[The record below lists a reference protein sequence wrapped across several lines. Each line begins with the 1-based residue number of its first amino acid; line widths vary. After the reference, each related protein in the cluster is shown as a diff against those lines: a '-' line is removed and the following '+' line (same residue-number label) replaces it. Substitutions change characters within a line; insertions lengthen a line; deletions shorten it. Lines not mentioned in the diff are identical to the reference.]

1 MKKNKVR
8 NLLILFIM
16 VICIG
21 ITNVN
26 AVELAVGQ
34 KYDKSWIPGLTNGQD
49 NWGNNKILAYGVSI
63 DNSVISRLSVIPYEI
78 SGNNNKM
85 LGYCID
91 PHLQSTN
98 PYKVDY
104 ILGASK
110 DKKTNAI
117 GLGVLEIM
125 KHGYSRIQGAPTIS
139 TSLNNSDFYVATS
152 IAVRAFALGVGDQG
166 KGSATNSELKAIASA
181 HVKAGIDWLNETEYK
196 SLFSGSTKYS
206 WYDEKYSFKFKS
218 ENNGKE
224 IERVARDLFN
234 IGLKKAAE
242 ALKGDVTTAT
252 IEKSA
257 ISNKDN
263 VFTATL
269 NYKNFDAS
277 KGEIKNFKL
286 ICTNCAQNGIK
297 LGTLRVNG
305 ENVNPNKNYLSGSNG
320 KIKLSFEAI
329 MDSET
334 CKKAEFKITYEFND
348 PSLEYIGAHLIPGT
362 TNSQNFYVIEKNDSN
377 GGLNDEITG
386 KIDTCK
392 NNTACK
398 TELETPICS
407 EDEDDAIATV
417 KGPDK
422 IKTCVL
428 DNEDDA
434 GNSYQFTTAAGGVSN
449 SYCNVFCKEDYA
461 QIKMNPIIK
470 AVKCGGYFKLTS
482 HVEGTKTCYTGG
494 NTADKSINKAQFIKD
509 IIKAQEDMITNL
521 NTYNNY
527 KAALANVGT
536 TSNNCKSCC
545 GGGTYTNA
553 ITPKD
558 YLTDSE
564 GKTVVDANGNPIKTD
579 KTYTEYYITSKNNN
593 TGEIKI
599 SSRTTNHVTES
610 NNGTSGT
617 CTTCEENDKTCVPTC
632 DTGCSSGSVSDLK
645 KSLSETMK
653 DALEAYNK
661 AYGAFQKA
669 LSDYNACTTGWIN
682 SFLFEQKLRYYYDEN
697 HGKDNEN
704 YTPYYDLISKDE
716 YKDLQYLEKDG
727 NEEVKTTITICTGN
741 TDEQYGCLQK
751 DKYEFS
757 FSSEE
762 SLSVSNDVFKGMN
775 YTICD
780 TVNGCNNVSKLTS
793 QATFVKKEVEKKQD
807 YVTPTAFYQIA
818 ANGKITVNG
827 DYTGNK
833 VQLEALLNGLPVS
846 TSTVGGGVFR
856 LMIEDLGEFY
866 DEKEGTGR
874 LIDFNGDREE
884 NSIAYNNGAN
894 TFDGNYTCRYESPC
908 KPKDCPNCTFECIGD
923 SCEWKQCTGESCEVA
938 CNGCIINL
946 DELNIIHK
954 TISTTNFH
962 AANRTFGY
970 NWITTSNLESLKL
983 LNKKAEKTISEIED
997 VNEMVYDKTGDDS
1010 ELAFSIKMTP
1020 DVINTIKEY
1029 NKKHTKDGGYI
1040 NDSLTCYDATIDGK
1054 TYKNIYCY
1062 SDLIDELVD
1071 KYDDAITANNRLE
1084 NNESKRKSETESSG
1098 YWTLWSGYVYNES
1111 VLGGP
1116 SWK

>member
-1 MKKNKVR
+1 MKMKRLR

-21 ITNVN
+21 ITKVN
-26 AVELAVGQ
+26 AAELAVGQ
-34 KYDKSWIPGLTNGQD
+34 KYDKSWISGLTNGRD
-49 NWGNNKILAYGVSI
+49 NLGNNKILAYGVSI

-125 KHGYSRIQGAPTIS
+125 KYGYSRIEGAPTIS
-139 TSLNNSDFYVATS
+139 TSLNNSEFYVATS

-196 SLFSGSTKYS
+196 SVFSSSTKYS
-206 WYDEKYSFKFKS
+206 WYDEKYSFNFKS

-224 IERVARDLFN
+224 IERVAKELFN
-234 IGLKKAAE
+234 IGLAKAAE
-242 ALKGDVTTAT
+242 SLKGDATTAT

-257 ISNKDN
+257 ISNKNN
-263 VFTATL
+263 VYSVTL

-286 ICTNCAQNGIK
+286 VCANCAQNGISI
-297 LGTLRVNG
+297 GTLKVNE
-305 ENVNPNKNYLSGSNG
+305 ENVNFNKNYLSGSNG
-320 KIKLSFEAI
+320 KIDLSFEAT
-329 MDSET
+329 MNSEI

-348 PSLEYIGAHLIPGT
+348 PSLEFVGAHLIPGT
-362 TNSQNFYVIEKNDSN
+362 TNSQNFYVIEKND
-377 GGLNDEITG
+377 GGLKDEITG

-392 NNTACK
+392 NNACK
-398 TELETPICS
+398 TELQTPICS
-407 EDEDDAIATV
+407 ENEDDAIAV
-417 KGPDK
+417 IKGPDK

-434 GNSYQFTTAAGGVSN
+434 GNTYQFTPAAGGVSN
-449 SYCNVFCKEDYA
+449 DYCNVFCKEDYA

-470 AVKCGGYFKLTS
+470 DVKCGGYFKLTS
-482 HVEGTKTCYTGG
+482 HIEGTKTCYTSG
-494 NTADKSINKAQFIKD
+494 NKTDKSIDKEKFEKD
-509 IIKAQEDMITNL
+509 IKEAVAKM
-521 NTYNNY
+521 
-527 KAALANVGT
+527 
-536 TSNNCKSCC
+536 
-545 GGGTYTNA
+545 
-553 ITPKD
+553 
-558 YLTDSE
+558 
-564 GKTVVDANGNPIKTD
+564 VDAYNIYSFYAAAASTS
-579 KTYTEYYITSKNNN
+579 YTHERSSDSHVACSG
-593 TGEIKI
+593 GE
-599 SSRTTNHVTES
+599 E
-610 NNGTSGT
+610 G
-617 CTTCEENDKTCVPTC
+617 CPTC
-632 DTGCSSGSVSDLK
+632 KPPKEDTRWSCGSVSKSVDLVSK
-645 KSLSETMK
+645 TWTFGYYDTNGKYYANQTKYTTRSGETLVADYSSGTAADCKCCSCSGSDGKEVDHKSLRDS
-653 DALEAYNK
+653 ALKTLNSAIKEY
-661 AYGAFQKA
+661 QRI
-669 LSDYNACTTGWIN
+669 LTDYNNCTTGWTTD
-682 SFLFEQKLRYYYDEN
+682 FLFKQKLRYYYDEN
-697 HGKDNEN
+697 HGKNGSN
-704 YTPYYDLISKDE
+704 YTPYYDLIATDE
-716 YKDLQYLEKDG
+716 YKEKQYLTPDG
-727 NEEVKTTITICTGN
+727 NPEVKTTISVCTGN
-741 TDEQYGCLQK
+741 TDNYYNCVSGNS
-751 DKYEFS
+751 YV
-757 FSSEE
+757 
-762 SLSVSNDVFKGMN
+762 SLSEDELKHSGAFKAVA
-775 YTICD
+775 YTVCD
-780 TVNGCNNVSKLTS
+780 TTGCKVVNESVS
-793 QATFVKKEVEKKQD
+793 QARFVKKEVEKKQD
-807 YVTPTAFYQIA
+807 YITPTAFYQIA

-846 TSTVGGGVFR
+846 TNTVGGGVFR

-884 NSIAYNNGAN
+884 NSVAYNNGAN

-923 SCEWKQCTGESCEVA
+923 SCEWKQCTGDSCEVA

-983 LNKKAEKTISEIED
+983 LNKKAEKTITEIED
-997 VNEMVYDKTGDDS
+997 VNEMVYDDKTGDDS

-1040 NDSLTCYDATIDGK
+1040 NDSLTCYDATIDGQ

>member
-1 MKKNKVR
+1 MKMKRLR
-8 NLLILFIM
+8 NLLILFII

-21 ITNVN
+21 ITKVN

-34 KYDKSWIPGLTNGQD
+34 KYDKSWIPGLINGRD
-49 NWGNNKILAYGVSI
+49 NWGNNKILTYGVSI

-125 KHGYSRIQGAPTIS
+125 KYGYSRIEGAPTIS
-139 TSLNNSDFYVATS
+139 TSLNNSEFYVATS

-196 SLFSGSTKYS
+196 SVFSSSTKYS
-206 WYDEKYSFKFKS
+206 WYDEKYSFNFKS

-224 IERVARDLFN
+224 IERVAKELFN
-234 IGLKKAAE
+234 IGLAKAAE
-242 ALKGDVTTAT
+242 SLKGDATTAT

-263 VFTATL
+263 VYSVTL

-286 ICTNCAQNGIK
+286 VCANCAQNGISI
-297 LGTLRVNG
+297 GTLKVNG
-305 ENVNPNKNYLSGSNG
+305 ENVNFNKNYLSGSNG
-320 KIKLSFEAI
+320 KINLSFEATMNGEI
-329 MDSET
+329 

-348 PSLEYIGAHLIPGT
+348 PSLEFVGAHLIPGT
-362 TNSQNFYVIEKNDSN
+362 TNSQNFYVIEKND
-377 GGLNDEITG
+377 GGLKDEITG

-392 NNTACK
+392 NNACK
-398 TELETPICS
+398 TELQTPICS
-407 EDEDDAIATV
+407 ENEDDAIAV
-417 KGPDK
+417 IKGPEK
-422 IKTCVL
+422 IKSCIL

-434 GNSYQFTTAAGGVSN
+434 GNSYQFTSAAGGVSN
-449 SYCNVFCKEDYA
+449 DYCNVFCKEDYA

-470 AVKCGGYFKLTS
+470 DVKCGGYFKLTS
-482 HVEGTKTCYTGG
+482 HIEGTKTCYTSG
-494 NTADKSINKAQFIKD
+494 NKTDKSIDKEKFEKD
-509 IIKAQEDMITNL
+509 IKEAVAKM
-521 NTYNNY
+521 
-527 KAALANVGT
+527 
-536 TSNNCKSCC
+536 
-545 GGGTYTNA
+545 
-553 ITPKD
+553 
-558 YLTDSE
+558 
-564 GKTVVDANGNPIKTD
+564 VDAYNIYSFYAAAASTSY
-579 KTYTEYYITSKNNN
+579 TYERSSDSHGACSG
-593 TGEIKI
+593 GE
-599 SSRTTNHVTES
+599 E
-610 NNGTSGT
+610 G
-617 CTTCEENDKTCVPTC
+617 CPTC
-632 DTGCSSGSVSDLK
+632 KPPKEDTRWSCGSVSKSVVLVSKTWTFGYYDTNGKYYANQTKYTTRSGETLVADYSSGTAADCK
-645 KSLSETMK
+645 CCSCSGSDGKEVDHKSLRDS
-653 DALEAYNK
+653 ALKTLNSAIKEY
-661 AYGAFQKA
+661 QRI
-669 LSDYNACTTGWIN
+669 LTDYNNCTTGWTTD
-682 SFLFEQKLRYYYDEN
+682 FLFKQKLRYYYDEN
-697 HGKDNEN
+697 HGKNGSN
-704 YTPYYDLISKDE
+704 YTPYYDLIATDE
-716 YKDLQYLEKDG
+716 YKEKQYLTPDG
-727 NEEVKTTITICTGN
+727 NPEVKTTISVCTGN
-741 TDEQYGCLQK
+741 TDNYYNCVSGNS
-751 DKYEFS
+751 YV
-757 FSSEE
+757 
-762 SLSVSNDVFKGMN
+762 SLSEDELKHSGAFKSVA
-775 YTICD
+775 YTVCD
-780 TVNGCNNVSKLTS
+780 TTGCKVVNESVS
-793 QATFVKKEVEKKQD
+793 QARFVKKEVEKKQD
-807 YVTPTAFYQIA
+807 YITPTAFYQIA

-846 TSTVGGGVFR
+846 TNTVGGGVFR

-884 NSIAYNNGAN
+884 NSVAYNNGAN

-923 SCEWKQCTGESCEVA
+923 SCEWKQCTGDSCEVA

-983 LNKKAEKTISEIED
+983 LNKKAEKTITEIED

>member
-1 MKKNKVR
+1 MKKKRLR

-21 ITNVN
+21 ITKVN
-26 AVELAVGQ
+26 AAELAVGQ
-34 KYDKSWIPGLTNGQD
+34 KYDKSWIPGLTNGRD

-125 KHGYSRIQGAPTIS
+125 KYGYSRIEGAPTIS
-139 TSLNNSDFYVATS
+139 TSLNNSEFYVATS

-196 SLFSGSTKYS
+196 SVFSSSTKYS
-206 WYDEKYSFKFKS
+206 WYDEKYSFNFKS

-224 IERVARDLFN
+224 IERVAKELFN
-234 IGLKKAAE
+234 IGLAKAAE
-242 ALKGDVTTAT
+242 SLKGDATTAT

-263 VFTATL
+263 VYSVTL

-286 ICTNCAQNGIK
+286 VCANCAQNGISI
-297 LGTLRVNG
+297 GTLKVNG
-305 ENVNPNKNYLSGSNG
+305 ENVNSNKNYLSGSNG
-320 KIKLSFEAI
+320 KINLSFEAT
-329 MDSET
+329 MNSEI

-348 PSLEYIGAHLIPGT
+348 PSLEFVGAHLIPGT
-362 TNSQNFYVIEKNDSN
+362 TNSQNFYVIEKND
-377 GGLNDEITG
+377 GGLKDEITG

-392 NNTACK
+392 NNACK
-398 TELETPICS
+398 TELQTPICS
-407 EDEDDAIATV
+407 ENEDDAIAV
-417 KGPDK
+417 IKGPEK
-422 IKTCVL
+422 IKTCIL

-434 GNSYQFTTAAGGVSN
+434 GNTYQFTSAAGGVSN
-449 SYCNVFCKEDYA
+449 DYCNVFCKEDYA

-470 AVKCGGYFKLTS
+470 DVKCGGYFKLTS
-482 HVEGTKTCYTGG
+482 HIEGTKTCYTGG

-536 TSNNCKSCC
+536 TSNDCKSCC

-564 GKTVVDANGNPIKTD
+564 GKTVFDANGNPIKTD

-632 DTGCSSGSVSDLK
+632 DTSCSSGSVSDLK

-661 AYGAFQKA
+661 AYDAFQKA

-846 TSTVGGGVFR
+846 TNTVGGGVFR

>member
-1 MKKNKVR
+1 MKMKRLR
-8 NLLILFIM
+8 NLLILFII

-21 ITNVN
+21 ITKVN

-34 KYDKSWIPGLTNGQD
+34 KYDKSWIPGLINGRD
-49 NWGNNKILAYGVSI
+49 NWGNNKILTYGVSI

-125 KHGYSRIQGAPTIS
+125 KYGYSRIEGAPTIS
-139 TSLNNSDFYVATS
+139 TSLNNSEFYVATS
-152 IAVRAFALGVGDQG
+152 IAVRAFPLGVGDQG

-196 SLFSGSTKYS
+196 SVFSSSTKYS
-206 WYDEKYSFKFKS
+206 WYDEKYSFNFKS

-224 IERVARDLFN
+224 IERVAKELFN
-234 IGLKKAAE
+234 IGLAKAAE
-242 ALKGDVTTAT
+242 SLKGDATTAT

-263 VFTATL
+263 VYSVTL

-286 ICTNCAQNGIK
+286 VCANCAQNGISI
-297 LGTLRVNG
+297 GTLKVNG
-305 ENVNPNKNYLSGSNG
+305 ENVNFNKNYLSGSNG
-320 KIKLSFEAI
+320 KINLSFEATMNGEI
-329 MDSET
+329 

-348 PSLEYIGAHLIPGT
+348 PSLEFVGAHLIPGT
-362 TNSQNFYVIEKNDSN
+362 TNSQNFYVIEKND
-377 GGLNDEITG
+377 GGLKDEITG

-392 NNTACK
+392 NNSCK
-398 TELETPICS
+398 TELQTPICS
-407 EDEDDAIATV
+407 ENEDDAIAV
-417 KGPDK
+417 IKGPEK
-422 IKTCVL
+422 IKSCIL

-434 GNSYQFTTAAGGVSN
+434 GNSYQFTSAAGGVSN
-449 SYCNVFCKEDYA
+449 DYCNVFCKEDYA

-470 AVKCGGYFKLTS
+470 DVKCGGYFKLTS
-482 HVEGTKTCYTGG
+482 HIEGTKTCYTSG
-494 NTADKSINKAQFIKD
+494 NKTDKSIDKEKFEKD
-509 IIKAQEDMITNL
+509 IKEAVAKM
-521 NTYNNY
+521 
-527 KAALANVGT
+527 
-536 TSNNCKSCC
+536 
-545 GGGTYTNA
+545 
-553 ITPKD
+553 
-558 YLTDSE
+558 
-564 GKTVVDANGNPIKTD
+564 VDAYNIYSFYAAAASTSY
-579 KTYTEYYITSKNNN
+579 TYERSSDSHGACSG
-593 TGEIKI
+593 GE
-599 SSRTTNHVTES
+599 E
-610 NNGTSGT
+610 G
-617 CTTCEENDKTCVPTC
+617 CPTC
-632 DTGCSSGSVSDLK
+632 KPPKEDTRWSCGSVSKSVVLVSKTWTFGYYDTNGKYYANQTKYTTRSGETLVADYSSGTAADCK
-645 KSLSETMK
+645 CCSCSGSDGKEVDHKSLRDS
-653 DALEAYNK
+653 ALKTLNSAIKEY
-661 AYGAFQKA
+661 QRI
-669 LSDYNACTTGWIN
+669 LTDYNNCTTGWTTD
-682 SFLFEQKLRYYYDEN
+682 FLFKQKLRYYYDEN
-697 HGKDNEN
+697 HGKNGSN
-704 YTPYYDLISKDE
+704 YTPYYDLIATDE
-716 YKDLQYLEKDG
+716 YKEKQYLTPDG
-727 NEEVKTTITICTGN
+727 NPEVKTTISVCTGN
-741 TDEQYGCLQK
+741 TDNYYNCVSGNS
-751 DKYEFS
+751 YV
-757 FSSEE
+757 
-762 SLSVSNDVFKGMN
+762 SLSEDELKHSGAFKSVS
-775 YTICD
+775 YTVCD
-780 TVNGCNNVSKLTS
+780 TTGCKVVNESVS
-793 QATFVKKEVEKKQD
+793 QARFVKKEVEKKQD
-807 YVTPTAFYQIA
+807 YITPTAFYQIA

-846 TSTVGGGVFR
+846 TNTVGGGVFR

-884 NSIAYNNGAN
+884 NSVAYNNGAN

-923 SCEWKQCTGESCEVA
+923 SCEWKQCTGDSCEVA

-983 LNKKAEKTISEIED
+983 LNKKAEKTITEIED

>member
-1 MKKNKVR
+1 MKMKRLR

-21 ITNVN
+21 ITKVN
-26 AVELAVGQ
+26 AAELAVGQ
-34 KYDKSWIPGLTNGQD
+34 KYDKSWISGLTNGRD
-49 NWGNNKILAYGVSI
+49 NLGNNKILAYGVSI

-125 KHGYSRIQGAPTIS
+125 KYGYSRIEGAPTIS
-139 TSLNNSDFYVATS
+139 TSLNNSEFYVATS

-196 SLFSGSTKYS
+196 SVFSSSTKYS
-206 WYDEKYSFKFKS
+206 WYDEKYSFNFKS

-224 IERVARDLFN
+224 IERVAKELFN
-234 IGLKKAAE
+234 IGLAKAAE
-242 ALKGDVTTAT
+242 SLKGDATTAT

-257 ISNKDN
+257 ISNKNN
-263 VFTATL
+263 VYSVTL

-286 ICTNCAQNGIK
+286 VCANCAQNGISI
-297 LGTLRVNG
+297 GTLKVNE
-305 ENVNPNKNYLSGSNG
+305 ENVNFNKNYLSGSNG
-320 KIKLSFEAI
+320 KIDLSFEAT
-329 MDSET
+329 MNSEI

-348 PSLEYIGAHLIPGT
+348 PSLEFVGAHLIPGT
-362 TNSQNFYVIEKNDSN
+362 TNSQNFYVIEKND
-377 GGLNDEITG
+377 GGLKDEITG

-392 NNTACK
+392 NNACK
-398 TELETPICS
+398 TELQTPICS
-407 EDEDDAIATV
+407 ENEDDAIAV
-417 KGPDK
+417 IKGPDK

-434 GNSYQFTTAAGGVSN
+434 GNTYQFTPAAGGVSN
-449 SYCNVFCKEDYA
+449 DYCNVFCKEDYA

-470 AVKCGGYFKLTS
+470 DVKCGGYFKLTS
-482 HVEGTKTCYTGG
+482 HIEGTKTCYTSG
-494 NTADKSINKAQFIKD
+494 NKTDKSIDKEKFEKD
-509 IIKAQEDMITNL
+509 IKEAVAKM
-521 NTYNNY
+521 
-527 KAALANVGT
+527 
-536 TSNNCKSCC
+536 
-545 GGGTYTNA
+545 
-553 ITPKD
+553 
-558 YLTDSE
+558 
-564 GKTVVDANGNPIKTD
+564 VDAYNIYSFYAAAANTS
-579 KTYTEYYITSKNNN
+579 YTHEKSNDSHGACSG
-593 TGEIKI
+593 GE
-599 SSRTTNHVTES
+599 E
-610 NNGTSGT
+610 G
-617 CTTCEENDKTCVPTC
+617 CPTC
-632 DTGCSSGSVSDLK
+632 KPPKEDTRWSCGSVSKSVDLVSK
-645 KSLSETMK
+645 TWTFGYYDTNGKYYANQTKYTTRSGETLVADYSSGTAADCKCCSCSGSDGKEVDHKSLRDS
-653 DALEAYNK
+653 ALKTLNSAIKEY
-661 AYGAFQKA
+661 QRI
-669 LSDYNACTTGWIN
+669 LTDYNNCTTGWTTD
-682 SFLFEQKLRYYYDEN
+682 FLFKQKLRYYYDEN
-697 HGKDNEN
+697 HGKNGSN
-704 YTPYYDLISKDE
+704 YTPYYDLIATDE
-716 YKDLQYLEKDG
+716 YKEKQYLTPDG
-727 NEEVKTTITICTGN
+727 NPEVKTTISVCTGN
-741 TDEQYGCLQK
+741 TDNYYNCVSGNS
-751 DKYEFS
+751 YV
-757 FSSEE
+757 
-762 SLSVSNDVFKGMN
+762 SLSEDELKHSGAFKSVA
-775 YTICD
+775 YTVCD
-780 TVNGCNNVSKLTS
+780 ATGCKVVNESVS
-793 QATFVKKEVEKKQD
+793 QARFVKKEVEKKQD
-807 YVTPTAFYQIA
+807 YITPTAFYQIA

-846 TSTVGGGVFR
+846 TNTVGGGVFR

-884 NSIAYNNGAN
+884 NSVAYNNGAN

-983 LNKKAEKTISEIED
+983 LNKKAEKTITEIED
-997 VNEMVYDKTGDDS
+997 VNEMVYDDKTGDDS

-1062 SDLIDELVD
+1062 SDLIDELVGEYEEVI
-1071 KYDDAITANNRLE
+1071 KAPNRVE
-1084 NNESKRKSETESSG
+1084 NNETKRKSETESSG

>member
-1 MKKNKVR
+1 MKMKRLR
-8 NLLILFIM
+8 NLLILFII

-21 ITNVN
+21 ITKVN

-34 KYDKSWIPGLTNGQD
+34 KYDKSWIPGLINGRD
-49 NWGNNKILAYGVSI
+49 NWGNNKILTYGVSI

-125 KHGYSRIQGAPTIS
+125 KYGYSRIEGAPTIS
-139 TSLNNSDFYVATS
+139 TSLNNSEFYVATS

-196 SLFSGSTKYS
+196 SVFSSSTKYS
-206 WYDEKYSFKFKS
+206 WYDEKYSFNFKS

-224 IERVARDLFN
+224 IERVAKELFN
-234 IGLKKAAE
+234 IGLAKAAE
-242 ALKGDVTTAT
+242 SLKGDATTAT

-263 VFTATL
+263 VYSVTL

-286 ICTNCAQNGIK
+286 VCANCAQNGISI
-297 LGTLRVNG
+297 GTLKVNG
-305 ENVNPNKNYLSGSNG
+305 ENVNFNKNYLSGSNG
-320 KIKLSFEAI
+320 KINLSFEATMNGEI
-329 MDSET
+329 

-348 PSLEYIGAHLIPGT
+348 PSLEFVGAHLIPGT
-362 TNSQNFYVIEKNDSN
+362 TNSQNFYVIEKND
-377 GGLNDEITG
+377 GGLKDEITG

-392 NNTACK
+392 NNSCK
-398 TELETPICS
+398 TELQTPICS
-407 EDEDDAIATV
+407 ENEDDAIAV
-417 KGPDK
+417 IKGPEK
-422 IKTCVL
+422 IKSCIL

-434 GNSYQFTTAAGGVSN
+434 GNSYQFTSAAGGVSN
-449 SYCNVFCKEDYA
+449 DYCNVFCKEDYA

-470 AVKCGGYFKLTS
+470 DVKCGGYFKLTS
-482 HVEGTKTCYTGG
+482 HIEGTKTCYTSG
-494 NTADKSINKAQFIKD
+494 NKTDKSIDKEKFEKD
-509 IIKAQEDMITNL
+509 IKEAVAKM
-521 NTYNNY
+521 
-527 KAALANVGT
+527 
-536 TSNNCKSCC
+536 
-545 GGGTYTNA
+545 
-553 ITPKD
+553 
-558 YLTDSE
+558 
-564 GKTVVDANGNPIKTD
+564 VDAYNIYSFYAAAASTSY
-579 KTYTEYYITSKNNN
+579 TYERSSDSHGACSG
-593 TGEIKI
+593 GE
-599 SSRTTNHVTES
+599 E
-610 NNGTSGT
+610 G
-617 CTTCEENDKTCVPTC
+617 CPTC
-632 DTGCSSGSVSDLK
+632 KPPKEDTRWSCGSVSKSVVLVSKTWTFGYYDTNGKYYANQTKYTTRSGETLVADYSSGTAADCK
-645 KSLSETMK
+645 CCSCSGSDGKEVDHKSLRDS
-653 DALEAYNK
+653 ALKTLNSAIKEY
-661 AYGAFQKA
+661 QRI
-669 LSDYNACTTGWIN
+669 LTDYNNCTTGWTTD
-682 SFLFEQKLRYYYDEN
+682 FLFKQKLRYYYDEN
-697 HGKDNEN
+697 HGKNGSN
-704 YTPYYDLISKDE
+704 YTPYYDLIATDE
-716 YKDLQYLEKDG
+716 YKEKQYLTPDG
-727 NEEVKTTITICTGN
+727 NPEVKTTISVCTGN
-741 TDEQYGCLQK
+741 TDNYYNCVSGNS
-751 DKYEFS
+751 YV
-757 FSSEE
+757 
-762 SLSVSNDVFKGMN
+762 SLSEDELKHSGAFKSVS
-775 YTICD
+775 YTVCD
-780 TVNGCNNVSKLTS
+780 TTGCKVVNESVS
-793 QATFVKKEVEKKQD
+793 QARFVKKEVEKKQD
-807 YVTPTAFYQIA
+807 YITPTAFYQIA

-846 TSTVGGGVFR
+846 TNTVGGGVFR

-884 NSIAYNNGAN
+884 NSVAYNNGAN

-923 SCEWKQCTGESCEVA
+923 SCEWKQCTGDSCEVA

-983 LNKKAEKTISEIED
+983 LNKKAEKTITEIED

>member
-1 MKKNKVR
+1 MKMKRLR

-21 ITNVN
+21 ITKVN
-26 AVELAVGQ
+26 AAELAVGQ
-34 KYDKSWIPGLTNGQD
+34 KYDKSWISGLTNGRD
-49 NWGNNKILAYGVSI
+49 NLGNNKILAYGVSI

-125 KHGYSRIQGAPTIS
+125 KYGYSRIEGAPTIS
-139 TSLNNSDFYVATS
+139 TSLNNSEFYVATS

-196 SLFSGSTKYS
+196 SVFSSSTKYS
-206 WYDEKYSFKFKS
+206 WYDEKYSFNFKS

-224 IERVARDLFN
+224 IERVAKELFN
-234 IGLKKAAE
+234 IGLAKAAE
-242 ALKGDVTTAT
+242 SLKGDATTAT

-257 ISNKDN
+257 ISNKNN
-263 VFTATL
+263 VYSVTL

-286 ICTNCAQNGIK
+286 VCANCAQNGISI
-297 LGTLRVNG
+297 GTLKVNE
-305 ENVNPNKNYLSGSNG
+305 ENVNFNKNYLSGSNG
-320 KIKLSFEAI
+320 KIDLSFEAT
-329 MDSET
+329 MNSEI

-348 PSLEYIGAHLIPGT
+348 PSLEFVGAHLIPGT
-362 TNSQNFYVIEKNDSN
+362 TNSQNFYVIEKND
-377 GGLNDEITG
+377 GGLKDEITG

-392 NNTACK
+392 NNACK
-398 TELETPICS
+398 TELQTPICS
-407 EDEDDAIATV
+407 ENEDDAIAV
-417 KGPDK
+417 IKGPDK

-434 GNSYQFTTAAGGVSN
+434 GNTYQFTPAAGGVSN
-449 SYCNVFCKEDYA
+449 DYCNVFCKEDYA

-470 AVKCGGYFKLTS
+470 DVKCGGYFKLTS
-482 HVEGTKTCYTGG
+482 HIEGTKTCYTSG
-494 NTADKSINKAQFIKD
+494 NKTDKSIDKEKFEKD
-509 IIKAQEDMITNL
+509 IKEAVAKM
-521 NTYNNY
+521 
-527 KAALANVGT
+527 
-536 TSNNCKSCC
+536 
-545 GGGTYTNA
+545 
-553 ITPKD
+553 
-558 YLTDSE
+558 
-564 GKTVVDANGNPIKTD
+564 VDAYNIYSFYAAAASTS
-579 KTYTEYYITSKNNN
+579 YTHERSSDSHVACSG
-593 TGEIKI
+593 GE
-599 SSRTTNHVTES
+599 E
-610 NNGTSGT
+610 G
-617 CTTCEENDKTCVPTC
+617 CPTC
-632 DTGCSSGSVSDLK
+632 KPPKEDTRWSCGSVSKSVDLVSK
-645 KSLSETMK
+645 TWTFGYYDTNGKYYANQTKYTTRSGETLVADYSSGTAADCKCCSCSGSDGKEVDHKSLRDS
-653 DALEAYNK
+653 ALKTLNSAIKEY
-661 AYGAFQKA
+661 QRI
-669 LSDYNACTTGWIN
+669 LTDYNNCTTGWTTD
-682 SFLFEQKLRYYYDEN
+682 FLFKQKLRYYYDEN
-697 HGKDNEN
+697 HGKNGSN
-704 YTPYYDLISKDE
+704 YTPYYDLIATDE
-716 YKDLQYLEKDG
+716 YKEKQYLTPDG
-727 NEEVKTTITICTGN
+727 NPEVKTTISVCTGN
-741 TDEQYGCLQK
+741 TDNYYNCVSGNS
-751 DKYEFS
+751 YV
-757 FSSEE
+757 
-762 SLSVSNDVFKGMN
+762 SLSEDELKHSGAFKAVA
-775 YTICD
+775 YTVCD
-780 TVNGCNNVSKLTS
+780 TTGCKVVNESVS
-793 QATFVKKEVEKKQD
+793 QARFVKKEVEKKQD
-807 YVTPTAFYQIA
+807 YITPTAFYQIA

-846 TSTVGGGVFR
+846 TNTVGGGVFR

-884 NSIAYNNGAN
+884 NSVAYNNGAN

-923 SCEWKQCTGESCEVA
+923 SCEWKQCTGDSCEVA

-983 LNKKAEKTISEIED
+983 LNKKAEKTITEIED

-1062 SDLIDELVD
+1062 SDLIDELVGEYEEVI
-1071 KYDDAITANNRLE
+1071 KAPNRLE

>member
-1 MKKNKVR
+1 MKMKRLR

-21 ITNVN
+21 ITKVN
-26 AVELAVGQ
+26 AAELAVGQ
-34 KYDKSWIPGLTNGQD
+34 KYDKSWISGLTNGRD
-49 NWGNNKILAYGVSI
+49 NLGNNKILAYGVSI

-125 KHGYSRIQGAPTIS
+125 KYGYSRIEGAPTIS
-139 TSLNNSDFYVATS
+139 TSLNNSEFYVATS

-196 SLFSGSTKYS
+196 SVFSSSTKYS
-206 WYDEKYSFKFKS
+206 WYDEKYSFNFKS

-224 IERVARDLFN
+224 IERVAKELFN
-234 IGLKKAAE
+234 IGLAKAAE
-242 ALKGDVTTAT
+242 SLKGDATTAT

-257 ISNKDN
+257 ISNKNN
-263 VFTATL
+263 VYSVTL

-286 ICTNCAQNGIK
+286 VCANCAQNGISI
-297 LGTLRVNG
+297 GTLKVNE
-305 ENVNPNKNYLSGSNG
+305 ENVNFNKNYLSGSNG
-320 KIKLSFEAI
+320 KIDLSFEAT
-329 MDSET
+329 MNSEI

-348 PSLEYIGAHLIPGT
+348 PSLEFVGAHLIPGT
-362 TNSQNFYVIEKNDSN
+362 TNSQNFYVIEKND
-377 GGLNDEITG
+377 GGLKDEITG

-392 NNTACK
+392 NNACK
-398 TELETPICS
+398 TELQTPICS
-407 EDEDDAIATV
+407 ENEDDAIAV
-417 KGPDK
+417 IKGPDK

-434 GNSYQFTTAAGGVSN
+434 GNTYQFTPAAGGVSN
-449 SYCNVFCKEDYA
+449 DYCNVFCKEDYA

-470 AVKCGGYFKLTS
+470 DVKCGGYFKLTS
-482 HVEGTKTCYTGG
+482 HIEGTKTCYTSG
-494 NTADKSINKAQFIKD
+494 NKTDKSIDKEKFEKD
-509 IIKAQEDMITNL
+509 IKEAVAKM
-521 NTYNNY
+521 
-527 KAALANVGT
+527 
-536 TSNNCKSCC
+536 
-545 GGGTYTNA
+545 
-553 ITPKD
+553 
-558 YLTDSE
+558 
-564 GKTVVDANGNPIKTD
+564 VDAYNIYSFYAAAANTS
-579 KTYTEYYITSKNNN
+579 YTHEKSNDSHGACSG
-593 TGEIKI
+593 GE
-599 SSRTTNHVTES
+599 E
-610 NNGTSGT
+610 G
-617 CTTCEENDKTCVPTC
+617 CPTC
-632 DTGCSSGSVSDLK
+632 KPPKEDTRWSCGSVSKSVDLVSK
-645 KSLSETMK
+645 TWTFGYYDTNGKYYANQTKYTTRSGETLVADYSSGTAADCKCCSCSGSDGKEVDHKSLRDS
-653 DALEAYNK
+653 ALKTLNSAIKEY
-661 AYGAFQKA
+661 QRI
-669 LSDYNACTTGWIN
+669 LTDYNNCTTGWTTD
-682 SFLFEQKLRYYYDEN
+682 FLFKQKLRYYYDEN
-697 HGKDNEN
+697 HGKNGSN
-704 YTPYYDLISKDE
+704 YTPYYDLIATDE
-716 YKDLQYLEKDG
+716 YKEKQYLTPDS
-727 NEEVKTTITICTGN
+727 NPEVKTTISVCTGN
-741 TDEQYGCLQK
+741 TDNYYNCVSGNS
-751 DKYEFS
+751 YV
-757 FSSEE
+757 
-762 SLSVSNDVFKGMN
+762 SLSEDELKHSGAFKSVA
-775 YTICD
+775 YTVCD
-780 TVNGCNNVSKLTS
+780 TTGCKVVNESVS
-793 QATFVKKEVEKKQD
+793 QARFVKKEVEKKQD
-807 YVTPTAFYQIA
+807 YITPTAFYQIA

-846 TSTVGGGVFR
+846 TNTVGGGVFR

-884 NSIAYNNGAN
+884 NSVAYNNGAN

-923 SCEWKQCTGESCEVA
+923 SCEWKQCTGDSCEVA

-983 LNKKAEKTISEIED
+983 LNKKAEKTITEIED

-1054 TYKNIYCY
+1054 IYKNIYCY

>member
-1 MKKNKVR
+1 MKMKRLR

-21 ITNVN
+21 ITKVN
-26 AVELAVGQ
+26 AAELAVGQ
-34 KYDKSWIPGLTNGQD
+34 KYDKSWISGLTNGRD
-49 NWGNNKILAYGVSI
+49 NLGNNKILAYGVSI

-125 KHGYSRIQGAPTIS
+125 KYGYSRIEGAPTIS
-139 TSLNNSDFYVATS
+139 TSLNNSEFYVATS

-196 SLFSGSTKYS
+196 SVFSSSTKYS
-206 WYDEKYSFKFKS
+206 WYDEKYSFNFKS

-224 IERVARDLFN
+224 IERVAKELFN
-234 IGLKKAAE
+234 IGLAKAAE
-242 ALKGDVTTAT
+242 SLKGDATTAT

-257 ISNKDN
+257 ISNKNN
-263 VFTATL
+263 VYSVTL

-286 ICTNCAQNGIK
+286 VCANCAQNGISI
-297 LGTLRVNG
+297 GTLKVNE
-305 ENVNPNKNYLSGSNG
+305 ENVNFNKNYLSGSNG
-320 KIKLSFEAI
+320 KIDLSFEAT
-329 MDSET
+329 MNSEI

-348 PSLEYIGAHLIPGT
+348 PSLEFVGAHLIPGT
-362 TNSQNFYVIEKNDSN
+362 TNSQNFYVIEKND
-377 GGLNDEITG
+377 GGLKDEITG

-392 NNTACK
+392 NNACK
-398 TELETPICS
+398 TELQTPICS
-407 EDEDDAIATV
+407 ENEDDAIAV
-417 KGPDK
+417 IKGPDK

-434 GNSYQFTTAAGGVSN
+434 GNTYQFTPAAGGVSN
-449 SYCNVFCKEDYA
+449 DYCNVFCKEDYA

-470 AVKCGGYFKLTS
+470 DVKCGGYFKLTS
-482 HVEGTKTCYTGG
+482 HIEGTKTCYTSG
-494 NTADKSINKAQFIKD
+494 NKTDKSIDKEKFEKD
-509 IIKAQEDMITNL
+509 IKEAVAKM
-521 NTYNNY
+521 
-527 KAALANVGT
+527 
-536 TSNNCKSCC
+536 
-545 GGGTYTNA
+545 
-553 ITPKD
+553 
-558 YLTDSE
+558 
-564 GKTVVDANGNPIKTD
+564 VDAYNIYSFYAAAASTS
-579 KTYTEYYITSKNNN
+579 YTHERSSDSHVACSG
-593 TGEIKI
+593 GE
-599 SSRTTNHVTES
+599 E
-610 NNGTSGT
+610 G
-617 CTTCEENDKTCVPTC
+617 CPTC
-632 DTGCSSGSVSDLK
+632 KPPKEDTRWSCGSVSKSVDLVSK
-645 KSLSETMK
+645 TWTFGYYDTNGKYYANQTKYTTRSGETLVADYSSGTAADCKCCSCSGSDGKEVDHKSLRDS
-653 DALEAYNK
+653 ALKTLNSAIKEY
-661 AYGAFQKA
+661 QRI
-669 LSDYNACTTGWIN
+669 LTDYNNCTTGWTTD
-682 SFLFEQKLRYYYDEN
+682 FLFKQKLRYYYDEN
-697 HGKDNEN
+697 HGKNGSN
-704 YTPYYDLISKDE
+704 YTPYYDLIATDE
-716 YKDLQYLEKDG
+716 YKEKQYLTPDG
-727 NEEVKTTITICTGN
+727 NPEVKTTISVCTGN
-741 TDEQYGCLQK
+741 TDNYYNCVSGNS
-751 DKYEFS
+751 YV
-757 FSSEE
+757 
-762 SLSVSNDVFKGMN
+762 SLSEDELKHSGAFKSVA
-775 YTICD
+775 YTVCD
-780 TVNGCNNVSKLTS
+780 TTGCKVVNESVS
-793 QATFVKKEVEKKQD
+793 QARFVKKEVEKKQD
-807 YVTPTAFYQIA
+807 YITPTAFYQIA

-846 TSTVGGGVFR
+846 TNTVGGGVFR

-884 NSIAYNNGAN
+884 NSVAYNNGAN

-923 SCEWKQCTGESCEVA
+923 SCEWKQCTGDSCEVA

-983 LNKKAEKTISEIED
+983 LNKKAEKTITEIED

-1062 SDLIDELVD
+1062 SDLIDELVGEYEEVI
-1071 KYDDAITANNRLE
+1071 KAPNRLE

>member
-1 MKKNKVR
+1 MKMKRLR

-21 ITNVN
+21 ITKVN
-26 AVELAVGQ
+26 AAELAVGQ
-34 KYDKSWIPGLTNGQD
+34 KYDKSWISGLTNGRD
-49 NWGNNKILAYGVSI
+49 NLGNNKILAYGVSI

-125 KHGYSRIQGAPTIS
+125 KYGYSRIEGAPTIS
-139 TSLNNSDFYVATS
+139 TSLNNSEFYVATS

-196 SLFSGSTKYS
+196 SVFSSSTKYS
-206 WYDEKYSFKFKS
+206 WYDEKYSFNFKS

-224 IERVARDLFN
+224 IERVAKELFN
-234 IGLKKAAE
+234 IGLAKAAE
-242 ALKGDVTTAT
+242 SLKGDATTAT

-257 ISNKDN
+257 ISNKNN
-263 VFTATL
+263 VYSVTL

-286 ICTNCAQNGIK
+286 VCANCAQNGISI
-297 LGTLRVNG
+297 GTLKVNE
-305 ENVNPNKNYLSGSNG
+305 ENVNFNKNYLSGSNG
-320 KIKLSFEAI
+320 KIDLSFEAT
-329 MDSET
+329 MNSEI

-348 PSLEYIGAHLIPGT
+348 PSLEFVGAHLIPGT
-362 TNSQNFYVIEKNDSN
+362 TNSQNFYVIEKND
-377 GGLNDEITG
+377 GGLKDEITG

-392 NNTACK
+392 NNACK
-398 TELETPICS
+398 TELQTPICS
-407 EDEDDAIATV
+407 ENEDDAIAV
-417 KGPDK
+417 IKGPDK

-434 GNSYQFTTAAGGVSN
+434 GNTYQFTPAAGGVSN
-449 SYCNVFCKEDYA
+449 DYCNVFCKEDYA

-470 AVKCGGYFKLTS
+470 DVKCGGYFKLTS
-482 HVEGTKTCYTGG
+482 HIEGTKTCYTSG
-494 NTADKSINKAQFIKD
+494 NKTDKSIDKEKFEKD
-509 IIKAQEDMITNL
+509 IKEAVAKM
-521 NTYNNY
+521 
-527 KAALANVGT
+527 
-536 TSNNCKSCC
+536 
-545 GGGTYTNA
+545 
-553 ITPKD
+553 
-558 YLTDSE
+558 
-564 GKTVVDANGNPIKTD
+564 VDAYNIYSFYAAAASTS
-579 KTYTEYYITSKNNN
+579 YTHERSSDSHVACSG
-593 TGEIKI
+593 GE
-599 SSRTTNHVTES
+599 E
-610 NNGTSGT
+610 G
-617 CTTCEENDKTCVPTC
+617 CPTC
-632 DTGCSSGSVSDLK
+632 KPPKEDTRWSCGSVSKSVDLVSK
-645 KSLSETMK
+645 TWTFGYYDTNGKYYANQTKYTTRSGETLVADYSSGTAADCKCCSCSGSDGKEVDHKSLRDS
-653 DALEAYNK
+653 ALKTLNSAIKEY
-661 AYGAFQKA
+661 QRI
-669 LSDYNACTTGWIN
+669 LTDYNNCTTGWTTD
-682 SFLFEQKLRYYYDEN
+682 FLFKQKLRYYYDEN
-697 HGKDNEN
+697 HGKNGSN
-704 YTPYYDLISKDE
+704 YTPYYDLIATDE
-716 YKDLQYLEKDG
+716 YKEKQYLTPDG
-727 NEEVKTTITICTGN
+727 NPEVKTTISVCTGN
-741 TDEQYGCLQK
+741 TDNYYNCVSGNS
-751 DKYEFS
+751 YV
-757 FSSEE
+757 
-762 SLSVSNDVFKGMN
+762 SLSEDELKHSGAFKAVA
-775 YTICD
+775 YTVCD
-780 TVNGCNNVSKLTS
+780 TTGCKVVNESVS
-793 QATFVKKEVEKKQD
+793 QARFVKKEVEKKQD
-807 YVTPTAFYQIA
+807 YITPTAFYQIA

-846 TSTVGGGVFR
+846 TNTVGGGVFR

-884 NSIAYNNGAN
+884 NSVAYNNGAN

-923 SCEWKQCTGESCEVA
+923 SCEWKQCTGDSCEVA

-983 LNKKAEKTISEIED
+983 LNKKAEKTITEIED
-997 VNEMVYDKTGDDS
+997 VNEMVYDDKTGDDS

-1062 SDLIDELVD
+1062 SDLIDELVGEYEEVI
-1071 KYDDAITANNRLE
+1071 KAPNRLE

>member
-1 MKKNKVR
+1 MKMKRLR

-21 ITNVN
+21 ITKVN
-26 AVELAVGQ
+26 AAELAVGQ
-34 KYDKSWIPGLTNGQD
+34 KYDKSWISGLTNGRD
-49 NWGNNKILAYGVSI
+49 NLGNNKILAYGVSI

-125 KHGYSRIQGAPTIS
+125 KYGYSRIEGAPTIS
-139 TSLNNSDFYVATS
+139 TSLNNSEFYVATS

-196 SLFSGSTKYS
+196 SVFSSSTKYS
-206 WYDEKYSFKFKS
+206 WYDEKYSFNFKS

-224 IERVARDLFN
+224 IERVAKELFN
-234 IGLKKAAE
+234 IGLAKAAE
-242 ALKGDVTTAT
+242 SLKGDATTAT

-257 ISNKDN
+257 ISNKNN
-263 VFTATL
+263 VYSVTL

-277 KGEIKNFKL
+277 KGGIKNFKL
-286 ICTNCAQNGIK
+286 VCANCAQNGISI
-297 LGTLRVNG
+297 GTLKVNE
-305 ENVNPNKNYLSGSNG
+305 ENVNFNKNYLSGSNG
-320 KIKLSFEAI
+320 KIDLSFEAT
-329 MDSET
+329 MNSEI

-348 PSLEYIGAHLIPGT
+348 PSLEFVGAHLIPGT
-362 TNSQNFYVIEKNDSN
+362 TNSQNFYVTEKND
-377 GGLNDEITG
+377 GGLKDEITG

-392 NNTACK
+392 NNACK
-398 TELETPICS
+398 TELQTPICS
-407 EDEDDAIATV
+407 ENEDDAIAV
-417 KGPDK
+417 IKGPDK

-434 GNSYQFTTAAGGVSN
+434 GNTYQFTPAAGGVSN
-449 SYCNVFCKEDYA
+449 DYCNVFCKEDYA

-470 AVKCGGYFKLTS
+470 DVKCGGYFKLTS
-482 HVEGTKTCYTGG
+482 HIEGTKTCYTSG
-494 NTADKSINKAQFIKD
+494 NKTDKSIDKEKFEKD
-509 IIKAQEDMITNL
+509 IKEAVAKM
-521 NTYNNY
+521 
-527 KAALANVGT
+527 
-536 TSNNCKSCC
+536 
-545 GGGTYTNA
+545 
-553 ITPKD
+553 
-558 YLTDSE
+558 
-564 GKTVVDANGNPIKTD
+564 VDAYNIYSFYAAAANTS
-579 KTYTEYYITSKNNN
+579 YTHEKSNDSHGACSG
-593 TGEIKI
+593 GE
-599 SSRTTNHVTES
+599 E
-610 NNGTSGT
+610 G
-617 CTTCEENDKTCVPTC
+617 CPTC
-632 DTGCSSGSVSDLK
+632 KPPKEDTRWSCGSVSKSVDLVSK
-645 KSLSETMK
+645 TWTFGYYDTNGKYYANQTKYTTRSGETLVADYSSGTAADCKCCSCSGSDGKEVDHKSLRDS
-653 DALEAYNK
+653 ALKTLNSAIKEY
-661 AYGAFQKA
+661 QRI
-669 LSDYNACTTGWIN
+669 LTDYNNCTTGWTTD
-682 SFLFEQKLRYYYDEN
+682 FLFKQKLRYYYDEN
-697 HGKDNEN
+697 HGKNGSN
-704 YTPYYDLISKDE
+704 YTPYYDLIATDE
-716 YKDLQYLEKDG
+716 YKEKQYLTPDG
-727 NEEVKTTITICTGN
+727 NPEVKTTISVCTGN
-741 TDEQYGCLQK
+741 TDNYYNCVSGNS
-751 DKYEFS
+751 YV
-757 FSSEE
+757 
-762 SLSVSNDVFKGMN
+762 SLSEDELKHSGAFKSVA
-775 YTICD
+775 YTVCD
-780 TVNGCNNVSKLTS
+780 ATGCKVVNESVS
-793 QATFVKKEVEKKQD
+793 QARFVKKEVEKKQD
-807 YVTPTAFYQIA
+807 YITPTAFYQIA

-846 TSTVGGGVFR
+846 TNTVGGGVFR

-884 NSIAYNNGAN
+884 NSVAYNNGAN

-923 SCEWKQCTGESCEVA
+923 SCEWKQCTGDSCEVA

-983 LNKKAEKTISEIED
+983 LNKKAEKTITEIED
-997 VNEMVYDKTGDDS
+997 VNEMVYDDKTGDDS

-1040 NDSLTCYDATIDGK
+1040 NDSLTCYDATIDGQ

-1071 KYDDAITANNRLE
+1071 EYEKFIKAPNRVE
-1084 NNESKRKSETESSG
+1084 NNETKRKSETESSG

>member
-1 MKKNKVR
+1 MKMKRLR

-21 ITNVN
+21 ITKVN
-26 AVELAVGQ
+26 AAELAVGQ
-34 KYDKSWIPGLTNGQD
+34 KYDKSWISGLTNGRD
-49 NWGNNKILAYGVSI
+49 NLGNNKILAYGVSI

-125 KHGYSRIQGAPTIS
+125 KYGYSRIEGAPTIS
-139 TSLNNSDFYVATS
+139 TSLNNSEFYVATS

-196 SLFSGSTKYS
+196 SVFSSSTKYS
-206 WYDEKYSFKFKS
+206 WYDEKYSFNFKS

-224 IERVARDLFN
+224 IERVAKELFN
-234 IGLKKAAE
+234 IGLAKAAE
-242 ALKGDVTTAT
+242 SLKGDATTAT

-257 ISNKDN
+257 ISNKNN
-263 VFTATL
+263 VYSVTL

-277 KGEIKNFKL
+277 KGGIKNFKL
-286 ICTNCAQNGIK
+286 VCANCAQNGISI
-297 LGTLRVNG
+297 GTLKVNE
-305 ENVNPNKNYLSGSNG
+305 ENVNFNKNYLSGSNG
-320 KIKLSFEAI
+320 KIDLSFEAT
-329 MDSET
+329 MNSEI

-348 PSLEYIGAHLIPGT
+348 PSLEFVGAHLIPGT
-362 TNSQNFYVIEKNDSN
+362 TNSQNFYVIEKND
-377 GGLNDEITG
+377 GGLKDEITG

-392 NNTACK
+392 NNACK
-398 TELETPICS
+398 TELQTPICS
-407 EDEDDAIATV
+407 ENEDDAIAV
-417 KGPDK
+417 IKGPDK

-434 GNSYQFTTAAGGVSN
+434 GNTYQFTPAAGGVSN
-449 SYCNVFCKEDYA
+449 DYCNVFCKEDYA

-470 AVKCGGYFKLTS
+470 DVKCGGYFKLTS
-482 HVEGTKTCYTGG
+482 HIEGTKTCYTSG
-494 NTADKSINKAQFIKD
+494 NKTDKSIDKEKFEKD
-509 IIKAQEDMITNL
+509 IKEAVAKM
-521 NTYNNY
+521 
-527 KAALANVGT
+527 
-536 TSNNCKSCC
+536 
-545 GGGTYTNA
+545 
-553 ITPKD
+553 
-558 YLTDSE
+558 
-564 GKTVVDANGNPIKTD
+564 VDAYNIYSFYAAAASTS
-579 KTYTEYYITSKNNN
+579 YTHERSSDSHVACSG
-593 TGEIKI
+593 GE
-599 SSRTTNHVTES
+599 E
-610 NNGTSGT
+610 G
-617 CTTCEENDKTCVPTC
+617 CPTC
-632 DTGCSSGSVSDLK
+632 KPPKEDTRWSCGSVSKSVDLVSK
-645 KSLSETMK
+645 TWTFGYYDTNGKYYANQTKYTTRSGETLVADYSSGTAADCKCCSCSGSDGKEVDHKSLRDS
-653 DALEAYNK
+653 ALKTLNSAIKEY
-661 AYGAFQKA
+661 QRI
-669 LSDYNACTTGWIN
+669 LTDYNNCTTGWTTD
-682 SFLFEQKLRYYYDEN
+682 FLFKQKLRYYYDEN
-697 HGKDNEN
+697 HGKNGSN
-704 YTPYYDLISKDE
+704 YTPYYDLIATDE
-716 YKDLQYLEKDG
+716 YKEKQYLTPDG
-727 NEEVKTTITICTGN
+727 NPEVKTTISVCTGN
-741 TDEQYGCLQK
+741 TDNYYNCVSGNS
-751 DKYEFS
+751 YV
-757 FSSEE
+757 
-762 SLSVSNDVFKGMN
+762 SLSEDELKHSGAFKSVA
-775 YTICD
+775 YTVCD
-780 TVNGCNNVSKLTS
+780 TTGCKVVNESVS
-793 QATFVKKEVEKKQD
+793 QARFVKKEVEKKQD
-807 YVTPTAFYQIA
+807 YITPTAFYQIA

-846 TSTVGGGVFR
+846 TNTVGGGVFR

-884 NSIAYNNGAN
+884 NSVAYNNGAN

-923 SCEWKQCTGESCEVA
+923 SCEWKQCTGDSCEVA

-983 LNKKAEKTISEIED
+983 LNKKAEKTITEIED

-1062 SDLIDELVD
+1062 SDLIDELVGEYEEVI
-1071 KYDDAITANNRLE
+1071 KAPNRLE

>member
-1 MKKNKVR
+1 MKMKRLR

-21 ITNVN
+21 ITKVN

-34 KYDKSWIPGLTNGQD
+34 KYDKSWISGLTNGRD
-49 NWGNNKILAYGVSI
+49 NWGNNKIFAYGVSI

-125 KHGYSRIQGAPTIS
+125 KYGYSRIEGAPTIS
-139 TSLNNSDFYVATS
+139 TSLNNSEFYVATS
-152 IAVRAFALGVGDQG
+152 IAVRSFALGVGNQG

-181 HVKAGIDWLNETEYK
+181 HVKAGIDWLNESSYK
-196 SLFSGSTKYS
+196 NEFSSSTKYS
-206 WYDEKYSFKFKS
+206 WYDEKYTFNFKS

-224 IERVARDLFN
+224 IERVAKELFN
-234 IGLKKAAE
+234 IGLEKAAE

-277 KGEIKNFKL
+277 RGEIKNFKL
-286 ICTNCAQNGIK
+286 VCTNCAQNGIK
-297 LGTLRVNG
+297 LGTLKVNR

-320 KIKLSFEAI
+320 KIDLSFEAT
-329 MDSET
+329 MNSEI

-348 PSLEYIGAHLIPGT
+348 PSLEFVGAHLIPGT
-362 TNSQNFYVIEKNDSN
+362 TNSQNFYVIEKND
-377 GGLNDEITG
+377 GGLKDEITG

-392 NNTACK
+392 NNACK
-398 TELETPICS
+398 TELQTPICS
-407 EDEDDAIATV
+407 EDENDAIATI

-434 GNSYQFTTAAGGVSN
+434 GNTYQFTPAAGGVSN
-449 SYCNVFCKEDYA
+449 DYCNVFCKEDYA

-470 AVKCGGYFKLTS
+470 DVKCGGYFKLTS
-482 HVEGTKTCYTGG
+482 HIEGTKTCYT
-494 NTADKSINKAQFIKD
+494 S
-509 IIKAQEDMITNL
+509 
-521 NTYNNY
+521 
-527 KAALANVGT
+527 GT
-536 TSNNCKSCC
+536 
-545 GGGTYTNA
+545 
-553 ITPKD
+553 
-558 YLTDSE
+558 
-564 GKTVVDANGNPIKTD
+564 KTD
-579 KTYTEYYITSKNNN
+579 KGIDKEKFEKDIKEAVEKMVDAYNIYSFYAAAASTSYTHEPSSDSHGACSG
-593 TGEIKI
+593 GEK
-599 SSRTTNHVTES
+599 
-610 NNGTSGT
+610 G
-617 CTTCEENDKTCVPTC
+617 CPTC
-632 DTGCSSGSVSDLK
+632 KPPKEDTRWSCGSVSKSVDLVSK
-645 KSLSETMK
+645 TWTFGYYDTNGKYYANQTKYTTRSGETLVADYSSGTAADCKCCSCSGSDGKEVDHKSLRDS
-653 DALEAYNK
+653 ALKTLNSAIKEY
-661 AYGAFQKA
+661 QRI
-669 LSDYNACTTGWIN
+669 LTDYNNCTTGWTTD
-682 SFLFEQKLRYYYDEN
+682 FLFKQKLRYYYDEN
-697 HGKDNEN
+697 HGKNGSN
-704 YTPYYDLISKDE
+704 YTPYYDLIATDE
-716 YKDLQYLEKDG
+716 YKEKQYLTPDG
-727 NEEVKTTITICTGN
+727 NPEVKTTISVCTGN
-741 TDEQYGCLQK
+741 TDNYYNCVSGNS
-751 DKYEFS
+751 YV
-757 FSSEE
+757 
-762 SLSVSNDVFKGMN
+762 SLSEDELKHSGAFKSVA
-775 YTICD
+775 YTVCD
-780 TVNGCNNVSKLTS
+780 ATGCKVVNESVS
-793 QATFVKKEVEKKQD
+793 QARFVKKEVEKKQD
-807 YVTPTAFYQIA
+807 YITPTAFYQIA

-846 TSTVGGGVFR
+846 TNTVGGGVFR

-884 NSIAYNNGAN
+884 NSVAYNNGAN

-923 SCEWKQCTGESCEVA
+923 SCEWKQCTGDSCEVA

-983 LNKKAEKTISEIED
+983 LNKKAEKTITEIED
-997 VNEMVYDKTGDDS
+997 VNEMVYDDKTGDDS

-1062 SDLIDELVD
+1062 SDLIDELVGEYEEVI
-1071 KYDDAITANNRLE
+1071 KAPNRLE
-1084 NNESKRKSETESSG
+1084 NNETKRKSETESSG

>member
-1 MKKNKVR
+1 MKMKRLR

-21 ITNVN
+21 ITKVN
-26 AVELAVGQ
+26 AAELAVGQ
-34 KYDKSWIPGLTNGQD
+34 KYDKSWISGLTNGRD
-49 NWGNNKILAYGVSI
+49 NLGNNKILAYGVSI

-125 KHGYSRIQGAPTIS
+125 KYGYSRIEGAPTIS
-139 TSLNNSDFYVATS
+139 TSLNNSEFYVATS

-196 SLFSGSTKYS
+196 SVFSSSTKYS
-206 WYDEKYSFKFKS
+206 WYDEKYSFNFKS

-224 IERVARDLFN
+224 IERVAKELFN
-234 IGLKKAAE
+234 IGLAKAAE
-242 ALKGDVTTAT
+242 SLKGDATTAT

-257 ISNKDN
+257 ISNKNN
-263 VFTATL
+263 VYSVTL

-286 ICTNCAQNGIK
+286 VCANCAQNGISI
-297 LGTLRVNG
+297 GTLKVNE
-305 ENVNPNKNYLSGSNG
+305 ENVNFNKNYLSGSNG
-320 KIKLSFEAI
+320 KIDLSFEAT
-329 MDSET
+329 MNSEI

-348 PSLEYIGAHLIPGT
+348 PSLEFVGAHLIPGT
-362 TNSQNFYVIEKNDSN
+362 TNSQNFYVIEKND
-377 GGLNDEITG
+377 GGLKDEITG

-392 NNTACK
+392 NNACK
-398 TELETPICS
+398 TELQTPICS
-407 EDEDDAIATV
+407 ENEDDAIAV
-417 KGPDK
+417 IKGPDK

-434 GNSYQFTTAAGGVSN
+434 GNTYQFTPAAGGVSN
-449 SYCNVFCKEDYA
+449 DYCNVFCKEDYA

-470 AVKCGGYFKLTS
+470 DVKCGGYFKLTS
-482 HVEGTKTCYTGG
+482 HIEGTKTCYTSG
-494 NTADKSINKAQFIKD
+494 NKTDKSIDKEKFEKD
-509 IIKAQEDMITNL
+509 IKEAVAKM
-521 NTYNNY
+521 
-527 KAALANVGT
+527 
-536 TSNNCKSCC
+536 
-545 GGGTYTNA
+545 
-553 ITPKD
+553 
-558 YLTDSE
+558 
-564 GKTVVDANGNPIKTD
+564 VDAYNIYSFYAAAANTS
-579 KTYTEYYITSKNNN
+579 YTHEKSNDSHGACSG
-593 TGEIKI
+593 GE
-599 SSRTTNHVTES
+599 E
-610 NNGTSGT
+610 G
-617 CTTCEENDKTCVPTC
+617 CPTC
-632 DTGCSSGSVSDLK
+632 KPPKEDTRWSCGSVSKSVDLVSK
-645 KSLSETMK
+645 TWTFGYYDTNGKYYANQTKYTTRSGETLVADYSSGTAADCKCCSCSGSDGKEVDHKSLRDS
-653 DALEAYNK
+653 ALKTLNSAIKEY
-661 AYGAFQKA
+661 QRI
-669 LSDYNACTTGWIN
+669 LTDYNNCTTGWTTD
-682 SFLFEQKLRYYYDEN
+682 FLFKQKLRYYYDEN
-697 HGKDNEN
+697 HGKNGSN
-704 YTPYYDLISKDE
+704 YTPYYDLIATDE
-716 YKDLQYLEKDG
+716 YKEKQYLTPDG
-727 NEEVKTTITICTGN
+727 NPEVKTTISVCTGN
-741 TDEQYGCLQK
+741 TDNYYNCVSGNS
-751 DKYEFS
+751 YV
-757 FSSEE
+757 
-762 SLSVSNDVFKGMN
+762 SLSEDELKHSGAFKAVA
-775 YTICD
+775 YTVCD
-780 TVNGCNNVSKLTS
+780 TTGCKVVNESVS
-793 QATFVKKEVEKKQD
+793 QARFVKKEVEKKQD

-846 TSTVGGGVFR
+846 TNTVGGGVFR

-884 NSIAYNNGAN
+884 NSVAYNNGAN

-923 SCEWKQCTGESCEVA
+923 SCEWKQCTGDSCEVA

-983 LNKKAEKTISEIED
+983 LNKKAEKTITEIED

-1040 NDSLTCYDATIDGK
+1040 NDSLTCYDATIDGQ

-1071 KYDDAITANNRLE
+1071 EYEKFIKAPNRVE
-1084 NNESKRKSETESSG
+1084 NNETKRKSETESSG

>member
-1 MKKNKVR
+1 MKMKRLR

-21 ITNVN
+21 ITKVN
-26 AVELAVGQ
+26 AAELAVGQ
-34 KYDKSWIPGLTNGQD
+34 KYDKSWISGLTNGRD
-49 NWGNNKILAYGVSI
+49 NLGNNKILAYGVSI

-125 KHGYSRIQGAPTIS
+125 KYGYSRIEGAPTIS
-139 TSLNNSDFYVATS
+139 TSLNNSEFYVATS

-196 SLFSGSTKYS
+196 SVFSSSTKYS
-206 WYDEKYSFKFKS
+206 WYDEKYSFNFKS

-224 IERVARDLFN
+224 IERVAKELFN
-234 IGLKKAAE
+234 IGLAKAAE
-242 ALKGDVTTAT
+242 SLKGDATTAT

-257 ISNKDN
+257 ISNKNN
-263 VFTATL
+263 VYSVTL

-286 ICTNCAQNGIK
+286 VCANCAQNGISI
-297 LGTLRVNG
+297 GTLKVNE
-305 ENVNPNKNYLSGSNG
+305 ENVNFNKNYLSGSNG
-320 KIKLSFEAI
+320 KIDLSFEAT
-329 MDSET
+329 MNSEI

-348 PSLEYIGAHLIPGT
+348 PSLEFVGAHLIPGT
-362 TNSQNFYVIEKNDSN
+362 TNSQNFYVIEKND
-377 GGLNDEITG
+377 GGLKDEITG

-392 NNTACK
+392 NNACK
-398 TELETPICS
+398 TELQTPICS
-407 EDEDDAIATV
+407 ENEDDAIAV
-417 KGPDK
+417 IKGPDK

-434 GNSYQFTTAAGGVSN
+434 GNTYQFTPAAGGVSN
-449 SYCNVFCKEDYA
+449 DYCNVFCKEDYA

-470 AVKCGGYFKLTS
+470 DVKCGGYFKLTS
-482 HVEGTKTCYTGG
+482 HIEGTKTCYTSG
-494 NTADKSINKAQFIKD
+494 NKTDKSIDKEKFEKD
-509 IIKAQEDMITNL
+509 IKEAVAKM
-521 NTYNNY
+521 
-527 KAALANVGT
+527 
-536 TSNNCKSCC
+536 
-545 GGGTYTNA
+545 
-553 ITPKD
+553 
-558 YLTDSE
+558 
-564 GKTVVDANGNPIKTD
+564 VDAYNIYSFYAAAANTS
-579 KTYTEYYITSKNNN
+579 YTHEKSNDSHGACSG
-593 TGEIKI
+593 GE
-599 SSRTTNHVTES
+599 E
-610 NNGTSGT
+610 G
-617 CTTCEENDKTCVPTC
+617 CPTC
-632 DTGCSSGSVSDLK
+632 KPPKEDTRWSCGSVSKSVDLVSK
-645 KSLSETMK
+645 TWTFGYYDTNGKYYANQTKYTTRSGETLVADYSSGTAADCKCCSCSGSDGKEVDHKSLRDS
-653 DALEAYNK
+653 ALKTLNSAIKEY
-661 AYGAFQKA
+661 QRI
-669 LSDYNACTTGWIN
+669 LTDYNNCTTGWTTD
-682 SFLFEQKLRYYYDEN
+682 FLFKQKLRYYYDEN
-697 HGKDNEN
+697 HGKNGSN
-704 YTPYYDLISKDE
+704 YTPYYDLIATDE
-716 YKDLQYLEKDG
+716 YKEKQYLTPDG
-727 NEEVKTTITICTGN
+727 NPEVKTTISVCTGN
-741 TDEQYGCLQK
+741 TDNYYNCVSGNS
-751 DKYEFS
+751 YV
-757 FSSEE
+757 
-762 SLSVSNDVFKGMN
+762 SLSEDELKHSGAFKSVA
-775 YTICD
+775 YTVCD
-780 TVNGCNNVSKLTS
+780 TTGCKVVNESVS
-793 QATFVKKEVEKKQD
+793 QARFVKKEVEKKQD
-807 YVTPTAFYQIA
+807 YITPTAFYQIA

-846 TSTVGGGVFR
+846 TNTVGGGVFR

-884 NSIAYNNGAN
+884 NSVAYNNGAN

-923 SCEWKQCTGESCEVA
+923 SCEWKQCTGDSCEVA

-983 LNKKAEKTISEIED
+983 LNKKAEKTITEIED
-997 VNEMVYDKTGDDS
+997 VNEMVYDDKTGDDS

-1040 NDSLTCYDATIDGK
+1040 NDSLTCYDATIDGQ

>member
-1 MKKNKVR
+1 MKMKRLR

-21 ITNVN
+21 ITKVN
-26 AVELAVGQ
+26 AAELAVGQ
-34 KYDKSWIPGLTNGQD
+34 KYDKSWISGLTNGRD
-49 NWGNNKILAYGVSI
+49 NLGNNKILAYGVSI

-125 KHGYSRIQGAPTIS
+125 KYGYSRIEGAPTIS
-139 TSLNNSDFYVATS
+139 TSLNNSEFYVATS

-196 SLFSGSTKYS
+196 SVFSSSTKYS
-206 WYDEKYSFKFKS
+206 WYDEKYSFNFKS

-224 IERVARDLFN
+224 IERVAKELFN
-234 IGLKKAAE
+234 IGLAKAAE
-242 ALKGDVTTAT
+242 SLKGDATTAT

-257 ISNKDN
+257 ISNKNN
-263 VFTATL
+263 VYSVTL

-286 ICTNCAQNGIK
+286 VCANCAQNGISI
-297 LGTLRVNG
+297 GTLKVNE
-305 ENVNPNKNYLSGSNG
+305 ENVNFNKNYLSGSNG
-320 KIKLSFEAI
+320 KIDLSFEAT
-329 MDSET
+329 MNSEI

-348 PSLEYIGAHLIPGT
+348 PSLEFVGAHLIPGT
-362 TNSQNFYVIEKNDSN
+362 TNSQNFYVIEKND
-377 GGLNDEITG
+377 GGLKDEITG

-392 NNTACK
+392 NNACK
-398 TELETPICS
+398 TELQTPICS
-407 EDEDDAIATV
+407 ENEDDAIAV
-417 KGPDK
+417 IKGPDK

-434 GNSYQFTTAAGGVSN
+434 GNTYQFTPAAGGVSN
-449 SYCNVFCKEDYA
+449 DYCNVFCKEDYA

-470 AVKCGGYFKLTS
+470 DVKCGGYFKLTS
-482 HVEGTKTCYTGG
+482 HIEGTKTCYTSG
-494 NTADKSINKAQFIKD
+494 NKTDKSIDKEKFEKD
-509 IIKAQEDMITNL
+509 IKEAVAKM
-521 NTYNNY
+521 
-527 KAALANVGT
+527 
-536 TSNNCKSCC
+536 
-545 GGGTYTNA
+545 
-553 ITPKD
+553 
-558 YLTDSE
+558 
-564 GKTVVDANGNPIKTD
+564 VDAYNIYSFYAAAASTS
-579 KTYTEYYITSKNNN
+579 YTHERSSDSHVACSG
-593 TGEIKI
+593 GE
-599 SSRTTNHVTES
+599 E
-610 NNGTSGT
+610 G
-617 CTTCEENDKTCVPTC
+617 CPTC
-632 DTGCSSGSVSDLK
+632 KPPKEDTRWSCGSVSKSVDLVSK
-645 KSLSETMK
+645 TWTFGYYDTNGKYYANQTKYTTRSGETLVADYSSGTAADCKCCSCSGSDGKEVDHKSLRDS
-653 DALEAYNK
+653 ALKTLNSAIKEY
-661 AYGAFQKA
+661 QRI
-669 LSDYNACTTGWIN
+669 LTDYNNCTTGWTTD
-682 SFLFEQKLRYYYDEN
+682 FLFKQKLRYYYDEN
-697 HGKDNEN
+697 HGKNGSN
-704 YTPYYDLISKDE
+704 YTPYYDLIATDE
-716 YKDLQYLEKDG
+716 YKEKQYLTPDG
-727 NEEVKTTITICTGN
+727 NPEVKTTISVCTGN
-741 TDEQYGCLQK
+741 TDNYYNCVSGNS
-751 DKYEFS
+751 YV
-757 FSSEE
+757 
-762 SLSVSNDVFKGMN
+762 SLSEDELKHSGAFKAVA
-775 YTICD
+775 YTVCD
-780 TVNGCNNVSKLTS
+780 TTGCKVVNESVS
-793 QATFVKKEVEKKQD
+793 QARFVKKEVEKKQD
-807 YVTPTAFYQIA
+807 YITPTAFYQIA

-846 TSTVGGGVFR
+846 TNTVGGGVFR

-884 NSIAYNNGAN
+884 NSVAYNNGAN

-923 SCEWKQCTGESCEVA
+923 SCEWKQCTGDSCEVA

-983 LNKKAEKTISEIED
+983 LNKKAEKTITEIED

-1040 NDSLTCYDATIDGK
+1040 NDSLTCYDATIDGQ

>member
-1 MKKNKVR
+1 MKMKRLR

-21 ITNVN
+21 ITKVN
-26 AVELAVGQ
+26 AAELAVGQ
-34 KYDKSWIPGLTNGQD
+34 KYDKSWISGLTNGRD
-49 NWGNNKILAYGVSI
+49 NLGNNKILAYGVSI

-125 KHGYSRIQGAPTIS
+125 KYGYSRIEGAPTIS
-139 TSLNNSDFYVATS
+139 TSLNNSEFYVATS

-196 SLFSGSTKYS
+196 SVFSSSTKYS
-206 WYDEKYSFKFKS
+206 WYDEKYSFNFKS

-224 IERVARDLFN
+224 IERVAKELFN
-234 IGLKKAAE
+234 IGLAKAAE
-242 ALKGDVTTAT
+242 SLKGDATTAT

-257 ISNKDN
+257 ISNKNN
-263 VFTATL
+263 VYSVTL

-286 ICTNCAQNGIK
+286 VCANCAQNGISI
-297 LGTLRVNG
+297 GTLKVNE
-305 ENVNPNKNYLSGSNG
+305 ENVNFNKNYLSGSNG
-320 KIKLSFEAI
+320 KIDLSFEAT
-329 MDSET
+329 MNSEI

-348 PSLEYIGAHLIPGT
+348 PSLEFVGAHLIPGT
-362 TNSQNFYVIEKNDSN
+362 TNSQNFYVIEKND
-377 GGLNDEITG
+377 GGLKDEITG

-392 NNTACK
+392 NNACK
-398 TELETPICS
+398 TELQTPICS
-407 EDEDDAIATV
+407 ENEDDAIAV
-417 KGPDK
+417 IKGPDK

-434 GNSYQFTTAAGGVSN
+434 GNTYQFTPAAGGVSN
-449 SYCNVFCKEDYA
+449 DYCNVFCKEDYA

-470 AVKCGGYFKLTS
+470 DVKCGGYFKLTS
-482 HVEGTKTCYTGG
+482 HIEGTKTCYTSG
-494 NTADKSINKAQFIKD
+494 NKTDKSIDKEKFEKD
-509 IIKAQEDMITNL
+509 IKEAVAKM
-521 NTYNNY
+521 
-527 KAALANVGT
+527 
-536 TSNNCKSCC
+536 
-545 GGGTYTNA
+545 
-553 ITPKD
+553 
-558 YLTDSE
+558 
-564 GKTVVDANGNPIKTD
+564 VDAYNIYSFYAAAANTS
-579 KTYTEYYITSKNNN
+579 YTHEKSNDSHGACSG
-593 TGEIKI
+593 GE
-599 SSRTTNHVTES
+599 E
-610 NNGTSGT
+610 G
-617 CTTCEENDKTCVPTC
+617 CPTC
-632 DTGCSSGSVSDLK
+632 KPPKEDTRWSCGSVSKSVDLVSK
-645 KSLSETMK
+645 TWTFGYYDTNGKYYANQTKYTTRSGETLVADYSSGTAADCKCCSCSGSDGKEVDHKSLRDS
-653 DALEAYNK
+653 ALKTLNSAIKEY
-661 AYGAFQKA
+661 QRI
-669 LSDYNACTTGWIN
+669 LTDYNNCTTGWTTD
-682 SFLFEQKLRYYYDEN
+682 FLFKQKLRYYYDEN
-697 HGKDNEN
+697 HGKNGSN
-704 YTPYYDLISKDE
+704 YTPYYDLIATDE
-716 YKDLQYLEKDG
+716 YKEKQYLTPDG
-727 NEEVKTTITICTGN
+727 NPEVKTTISVCTGN
-741 TDEQYGCLQK
+741 TDNYYNCVSGNS
-751 DKYEFS
+751 YV
-757 FSSEE
+757 
-762 SLSVSNDVFKGMN
+762 SLSEDELKHSGAFKSVA
-775 YTICD
+775 YTVCD
-780 TVNGCNNVSKLTS
+780 TTGCKVVNESVS
-793 QATFVKKEVEKKQD
+793 QARFVKKEVEKKQD
-807 YVTPTAFYQIA
+807 YITPTAFYQIA

-846 TSTVGGGVFR
+846 TNTVGGGVFR

-884 NSIAYNNGAN
+884 NSVAYNNGAN

-923 SCEWKQCTGESCEVA
+923 SCEWKQCTGDSCEVA

-983 LNKKAEKTISEIED
+983 LNKKAEKTITEIED

-1040 NDSLTCYDATIDGK
+1040 NDSLTCYDATIDGQ

-1062 SDLIDELVD
+1062 SDLIDELVGEYEEVI
-1071 KYDDAITANNRLE
+1071 KAPNRLE

>member
-1 MKKNKVR
+1 MKMKRLR
-8 NLLILFIM
+8 NLLILFII

-21 ITNVN
+21 ITKVN

-34 KYDKSWIPGLTNGQD
+34 KYDKSWIPGLINGRD
-49 NWGNNKILAYGVSI
+49 NWGNNKILTYGVSI

-125 KHGYSRIQGAPTIS
+125 KYGYSRIEGAPTIS
-139 TSLNNSDFYVATS
+139 TSLNNSEFYVATS

-196 SLFSGSTKYS
+196 SVFSSSTKYS
-206 WYDEKYSFKFKS
+206 WYDEKYSFNFKS

-224 IERVARDLFN
+224 IERVAKELFN
-234 IGLKKAAE
+234 IGLAKAAE
-242 ALKGDVTTAT
+242 SLKGDATTAT

-257 ISNKDN
+257 INNKDN
-263 VFTATL
+263 VYSVTL

-286 ICTNCAQNGIK
+286 VCANCAQNGISI
-297 LGTLRVNG
+297 GTLKVNG
-305 ENVNPNKNYLSGSNG
+305 ENVNFNKNYLSGSNG
-320 KIKLSFEAI
+320 KINLSFEATMNGEI
-329 MDSET
+329 

-348 PSLEYIGAHLIPGT
+348 PSLEFVGAHLIPGT
-362 TNSQNFYVIEKNDSN
+362 TNSQNFYVIEKNDD
-377 GGLNDEITG
+377 GLKDEITG

-392 NNTACK
+392 NNSCK
-398 TELETPICS
+398 TELQTPICS
-407 EDEDDAIATV
+407 ENEDDAIAV
-417 KGPDK
+417 IKGPEK
-422 IKTCVL
+422 IKSCIL

-434 GNSYQFTTAAGGVSN
+434 GNSYQFTSAAGGVSN
-449 SYCNVFCKEDYA
+449 DYCNVFCKEDYA

-470 AVKCGGYFKLTS
+470 DVKCGGYFKLTS
-482 HVEGTKTCYTGG
+482 HIEGTKTCYTSG
-494 NTADKSINKAQFIKD
+494 NKTDKSIDKEKFEKD
-509 IIKAQEDMITNL
+509 IKEAVAKM
-521 NTYNNY
+521 
-527 KAALANVGT
+527 
-536 TSNNCKSCC
+536 
-545 GGGTYTNA
+545 
-553 ITPKD
+553 
-558 YLTDSE
+558 
-564 GKTVVDANGNPIKTD
+564 VDAYNIYSFYAAAASTSY
-579 KTYTEYYITSKNNN
+579 TYERSSDSHGACSG
-593 TGEIKI
+593 GE
-599 SSRTTNHVTES
+599 E
-610 NNGTSGT
+610 G
-617 CTTCEENDKTCVPTC
+617 CPTC
-632 DTGCSSGSVSDLK
+632 KPPKEDTRWSCGSVSKSVVLVSKTWTFGYYDTNGKYYANQTKYTTRSGETLIADYSSGTAADCK
-645 KSLSETMK
+645 CCSCSGSDGKEVDHKSLRDS
-653 DALEAYNK
+653 ALKTLNSAIKEY
-661 AYGAFQKA
+661 QRI
-669 LSDYNACTTGWIN
+669 LTDYNNCTTGWTTD
-682 SFLFEQKLRYYYDEN
+682 FLFKQKLRYYYDEN
-697 HGKDNEN
+697 HGKNGSN
-704 YTPYYDLISKDE
+704 YTPYYDLIATDE
-716 YKDLQYLEKDG
+716 YKEKQYLTPDG
-727 NEEVKTTITICTGN
+727 NPEVKTTISVCTGN
-741 TDEQYGCLQK
+741 TDNYYNCVSGNS
-751 DKYEFS
+751 YV
-757 FSSEE
+757 
-762 SLSVSNDVFKGMN
+762 SLSEDELKHSGAFKSVA
-775 YTICD
+775 YTVCD
-780 TVNGCNNVSKLTS
+780 TTGCKVVNESVS
-793 QATFVKKEVEKKQD
+793 QARFVKKEVEKKQD
-807 YVTPTAFYQIA
+807 YITPTAFYQIA

-846 TSTVGGGVFR
+846 TNTVGGGVFR

-884 NSIAYNNGAN
+884 NSVAYNNGAN

-923 SCEWKQCTGESCEVA
+923 SCEWKQCTGDSCEVA

>member
-1 MKKNKVR
+1 MKMKRLR

-21 ITNVN
+21 ITKVN
-26 AVELAVGQ
+26 AAELAVGQ
-34 KYDKSWIPGLTNGQD
+34 KYDKNWIPGLTNGRD

-125 KHGYSRIQGAPTIS
+125 KYGYSRIEGAPTIS
-139 TSLNNSDFYVATS
+139 TSLNNSEFYVATS

-196 SLFSGSTKYS
+196 SVFSSSTKYS
-206 WYDEKYSFKFKS
+206 WYDEKYSFNFKS

-224 IERVARDLFN
+224 IERVAKELFN
-234 IGLKKAAE
+234 IGLAKAAE
-242 ALKGDVTTAT
+242 SLKGGATTAT

-263 VFTATL
+263 VYSVTL

-286 ICTNCAQNGIK
+286 VCANCAQNGISI
-297 LGTLRVNG
+297 GTLKVNG
-305 ENVNPNKNYLSGSNG
+305 ENVNSNKNYLSGSNG
-320 KIKLSFEAI
+320 KINLSFEAT
-329 MDSET
+329 MNSEI

-348 PSLEYIGAHLIPGT
+348 PSLEFVGAHLIPGT
-362 TNSQNFYVIEKNDSN
+362 TNSQNFYVIEKNVD
-377 GGLNDEITG
+377 GLKDEITG

-392 NNTACK
+392 NNACK
-398 TELETPICS
+398 TELQTPICS
-407 EDEDDAIATV
+407 ENEDDAIAV
-417 KGPDK
+417 IKGPEK
-422 IKTCVL
+422 IKSCIL

-434 GNSYQFTTAAGGVSN
+434 GNSYQFTSAAGGVSN

-470 AVKCGGYFKLTS
+470 DVKCGGYFKLTS
-482 HVEGTKTCYTGG
+482 HVEGTKTCYTGSQDSK
-494 NTADKSINKAQFIKD
+494 DKSIDKDKYEKD
-509 IIKAQEDMITNL
+509 IKQAIEDMIDAWNTYNKWKAAAAITSDSKTVTCKYSGKTCETDEEDCTSCGSGSDSGTTYSKKWTWYEYDYNGKLGETPQSDSYGPGTPQDGTCSCTLDLHENQDETHKKNKKEALTNL
-521 NTYNNY
+521 N
-527 KAALANVGT
+527 KAIA
-536 TSNNCKSCC
+536 K
-545 GGGTYTNA
+545 Y
-553 ITPKD
+553 
-558 YLTDSE
+558 E
-564 GKTVVDANGNPIKTD
+564 
-579 KTYTEYYITSKNNN
+579 
-593 TGEIKI
+593 KI
-599 SSRTTNHVTES
+599 IN
-610 NNGTSGT
+610 
-617 CTTCEENDKTCVPTC
+617 
-632 DTGCSSGSVSDLK
+632 
-645 KSLSETMK
+645 
-653 DALEAYNK
+653 
-661 AYGAFQKA
+661 
-669 LSDYNACTTGWIN
+669 DYNACTTVWSN
-682 SFLFEQKLRYYYDEN
+682 EFAFKQQLRYYYDEN
-697 HGKDNEN
+697 RGKNGEN
-704 YTPYYDLISKDE
+704 YTPYYDLISGSGNE
-716 YKDLQYLEKDG
+716 SLQYLAKNGTEQVNTK
-727 NEEVKTTITICTGN
+727 ITVCTGA
-741 TDEQYGCLQK
+741 TDEEYNCLDSSNEK
-751 DKYEFS
+751 TFDLSIDKNPLGDYNYN
-757 FSSEE
+757 SSYT
-762 SLSVSNDVFKGMN
+762 DVFELKN
-775 YTICD
+775 YIKCSES
-780 TVNGCNNVSKLTS
+780 GCVKDEKSYVSKAL
-793 QATFVKKEVEKKQD
+793 FVKKEVEKKQD
-807 YVTPTAFYQIA
+807 YITPTAFYQIA

-827 DYTGNK
+827 DYKGNK

-846 TSTVGGGVFR
+846 TNTVGGGVFR

-866 DEKEGTGR
+866 DEKEATGR

-884 NSIAYNNGAN
+884 NSVAYNNGAD
-894 TFDGNYTCRYESPC
+894 TFDGNYTCYYESPC

-923 SCEWKQCTGESCEVA
+923 SCEWKQCTGDSCEVA

>member
-1 MKKNKVR
+1 MKMKRLR

-21 ITNVN
+21 ITKVN
-26 AVELAVGQ
+26 AAELAVGQ
-34 KYDKSWIPGLTNGQD
+34 KYDKSWISGLTNGRD
-49 NWGNNKILAYGVSI
+49 NLGNNKILAYGVSI

-125 KHGYSRIQGAPTIS
+125 KYGYSRIEGAPTIS
-139 TSLNNSDFYVATS
+139 TSLNNSEFYVATS

-196 SLFSGSTKYS
+196 SVFSSSTKYS
-206 WYDEKYSFKFKS
+206 WYDEKYSFNFKS

-224 IERVARDLFN
+224 IERVAKELFN
-234 IGLKKAAE
+234 IGLAKAAE
-242 ALKGDVTTAT
+242 SLKGDATTAT

-257 ISNKDN
+257 ISNKNN
-263 VFTATL
+263 VYSVTL

-277 KGEIKNFKL
+277 KGGIKNFKL
-286 ICTNCAQNGIK
+286 VCANCAQNGISI
-297 LGTLRVNG
+297 GTLKVNE
-305 ENVNPNKNYLSGSNG
+305 ENVNFNKNYLSGSNG
-320 KIKLSFEAI
+320 KIDLSFEAT
-329 MDSET
+329 MNSEI

-348 PSLEYIGAHLIPGT
+348 PSLEFVGAHLIPGT
-362 TNSQNFYVIEKNDSN
+362 TNSQNFYVIEKND
-377 GGLNDEITG
+377 GGLKDEITG

-392 NNTACK
+392 NNACK
-398 TELETPICS
+398 TELQTPICS
-407 EDEDDAIATV
+407 ENEDDAIAV
-417 KGPDK
+417 IKGPDK

-434 GNSYQFTTAAGGVSN
+434 GNTYQFTPAAGGVSN
-449 SYCNVFCKEDYA
+449 DYCNVFCKEDYA

-470 AVKCGGYFKLTS
+470 DVKCGGYFKLTS
-482 HVEGTKTCYTGG
+482 HIEGTKTCYTSG
-494 NTADKSINKAQFIKD
+494 NKTDKSIDKEKFEKD
-509 IIKAQEDMITNL
+509 IKEAVAKM
-521 NTYNNY
+521 
-527 KAALANVGT
+527 
-536 TSNNCKSCC
+536 
-545 GGGTYTNA
+545 
-553 ITPKD
+553 
-558 YLTDSE
+558 
-564 GKTVVDANGNPIKTD
+564 VDAYNIYSFYAAAASTS
-579 KTYTEYYITSKNNN
+579 YTHERSSDSHVACSG
-593 TGEIKI
+593 GE
-599 SSRTTNHVTES
+599 E
-610 NNGTSGT
+610 G
-617 CTTCEENDKTCVPTC
+617 CPTC
-632 DTGCSSGSVSDLK
+632 KPPKEDTRWSCGSVSKSVDLVSK
-645 KSLSETMK
+645 TWTFGYYDTNGKYYANQTKYTTRSGETLVADYSSGTAADCKCCSCSGSDGKEVDHKSLRDS
-653 DALEAYNK
+653 ALKTLNSAIKEY
-661 AYGAFQKA
+661 QRI
-669 LSDYNACTTGWIN
+669 LTDYNNCTTGWTTD
-682 SFLFEQKLRYYYDEN
+682 FLFKQKLRYYYDEN
-697 HGKDNEN
+697 HGKNGSN
-704 YTPYYDLISKDE
+704 YTPYYDLIATDE
-716 YKDLQYLEKDG
+716 YKEKQYLTPDG
-727 NEEVKTTITICTGN
+727 NPEVKTTISVCTGN
-741 TDEQYGCLQK
+741 TDNYYNCVSGNS
-751 DKYEFS
+751 YV
-757 FSSEE
+757 
-762 SLSVSNDVFKGMN
+762 SLSEDELKHSGAFKAVA
-775 YTICD
+775 YTVCD
-780 TVNGCNNVSKLTS
+780 TTGCKVVNESVS
-793 QATFVKKEVEKKQD
+793 QARFVKKEVEKKQD
-807 YVTPTAFYQIA
+807 YITPTAFYQIA

-846 TSTVGGGVFR
+846 TNTVGGGVFR

-884 NSIAYNNGAN
+884 NSVAYNNGAN

-923 SCEWKQCTGESCEVA
+923 SCEWKQCTGDSCEVA

-983 LNKKAEKTISEIED
+983 LNKKAEKTITEIED

-1062 SDLIDELVD
+1062 SDLIDELVGEYEEVI
-1071 KYDDAITANNRLE
+1071 KAPNRLE

>member
-1 MKKNKVR
+1 MKMKRLR

-21 ITNVN
+21 ITKVN
-26 AVELAVGQ
+26 AAELAVGQ
-34 KYDKSWIPGLTNGQD
+34 KYDKSWISGLTNGRD
-49 NWGNNKILAYGVSI
+49 NLGNNKILAYGVSI

-125 KHGYSRIQGAPTIS
+125 KYGYSRIEGAPTIS
-139 TSLNNSDFYVATS
+139 TSLNNSEFYVATS

-196 SLFSGSTKYS
+196 SVFSSSTKYS
-206 WYDEKYSFKFKS
+206 WYDEKYSFNFKS

-224 IERVARDLFN
+224 IERVAKELFN
-234 IGLKKAAE
+234 IGLAKAAE
-242 ALKGDVTTAT
+242 SLKGDATTAT

-257 ISNKDN
+257 ISNKNN
-263 VFTATL
+263 VYSVTL

-286 ICTNCAQNGIK
+286 VCVNCAQNGISI
-297 LGTLRVNG
+297 GTLKVNE
-305 ENVNPNKNYLSGSNG
+305 ENVNFNKNYLSGSNG
-320 KIKLSFEAI
+320 KIDLSFEAT
-329 MDSET
+329 MNSEI

-348 PSLEYIGAHLIPGT
+348 PSLEFVGAHLIPGT
-362 TNSQNFYVIEKNDSN
+362 TNSQNFYVIEKND
-377 GGLNDEITG
+377 GGLKDEITG

-392 NNTACK
+392 NNACK
-398 TELETPICS
+398 TELQTPICS
-407 EDEDDAIATV
+407 ENEDDAIAV
-417 KGPDK
+417 IKGPDK

-434 GNSYQFTTAAGGVSN
+434 GNTYQFTPAAGGVSN
-449 SYCNVFCKEDYA
+449 DYCNVFCKEDYA

-470 AVKCGGYFKLTS
+470 DVKCGGYFKLTS
-482 HVEGTKTCYTGG
+482 HIEGTKTCYTSG
-494 NTADKSINKAQFIKD
+494 NKTDKSIDKEKFEKD
-509 IIKAQEDMITNL
+509 IKEAVAKM
-521 NTYNNY
+521 
-527 KAALANVGT
+527 
-536 TSNNCKSCC
+536 
-545 GGGTYTNA
+545 
-553 ITPKD
+553 
-558 YLTDSE
+558 
-564 GKTVVDANGNPIKTD
+564 VDAYNIYSFYAAAANTS
-579 KTYTEYYITSKNNN
+579 YTHEKSNDSHGACSG
-593 TGEIKI
+593 GE
-599 SSRTTNHVTES
+599 E
-610 NNGTSGT
+610 G
-617 CTTCEENDKTCVPTC
+617 CPTC
-632 DTGCSSGSVSDLK
+632 KPPKEDTRWSCGSVSKSVDLVSK
-645 KSLSETMK
+645 TWTFGYYDTNGKYYANQTKYTTRSGETLVADYSSGTAADCKCCSCSGSDGKEVDHKSLRDS
-653 DALEAYNK
+653 ALKTLNSAIKEY
-661 AYGAFQKA
+661 QRI
-669 LSDYNACTTGWIN
+669 LTDYNNCTTGWTTD
-682 SFLFEQKLRYYYDEN
+682 FLFKQKLRYYYDEN
-697 HGKDNEN
+697 HGKNGSN
-704 YTPYYDLISKDE
+704 YTPYYDLIATDE
-716 YKDLQYLEKDG
+716 YKEKQYLTPDG
-727 NEEVKTTITICTGN
+727 NPEVKTTISVCTGN
-741 TDEQYGCLQK
+741 TDNYYNCVSGNS
-751 DKYEFS
+751 YV
-757 FSSEE
+757 
-762 SLSVSNDVFKGMN
+762 SLSEDELKHSGAFKSVA
-775 YTICD
+775 YTVCD
-780 TVNGCNNVSKLTS
+780 ATGCKVVNESVS
-793 QATFVKKEVEKKQD
+793 QARFVKKEVEKKQD
-807 YVTPTAFYQIA
+807 YITPTAFYQIA

-846 TSTVGGGVFR
+846 TNTVGGGVFR

-884 NSIAYNNGAN
+884 NSVAYNNGAN

-923 SCEWKQCTGESCEVA
+923 SCEWKQCTGDSCEVA

-983 LNKKAEKTISEIED
+983 LNKKAEKTITEIED

>member
-1 MKKNKVR
+1 MKMKRLR

-21 ITNVN
+21 ITKVN
-26 AVELAVGQ
+26 AAELAVGQ
-34 KYDKSWIPGLTNGQD
+34 KYDKSWISGLTNGRD
-49 NWGNNKILAYGVSI
+49 NLGNNKILAYGVSI

-125 KHGYSRIQGAPTIS
+125 KYGYSRIEGAPTIS
-139 TSLNNSDFYVATS
+139 TSLNNSEFYVATS

-196 SLFSGSTKYS
+196 SVFSSSTKYS
-206 WYDEKYSFKFKS
+206 WYDEKYSFNFKS

-224 IERVARDLFN
+224 IERVAKELFN
-234 IGLKKAAE
+234 IGLAKAAE
-242 ALKGDVTTAT
+242 SLKGDATTAT

-257 ISNKDN
+257 ISNKNN
-263 VFTATL
+263 VYSVTL

-286 ICTNCAQNGIK
+286 VCANCAQNGISI
-297 LGTLRVNG
+297 GTLKVNE
-305 ENVNPNKNYLSGSNG
+305 ENVNFNKNYLSGSNG
-320 KIKLSFEAI
+320 KIDLSFEAT
-329 MDSET
+329 MNSEI

-348 PSLEYIGAHLIPGT
+348 PSLEFVGAHLIPGT
-362 TNSQNFYVIEKNDSN
+362 TNSQNFYVTEKND
-377 GGLNDEITG
+377 GGLKDEITG

-392 NNTACK
+392 NNACK
-398 TELETPICS
+398 TELQTPICS
-407 EDEDDAIATV
+407 ENEDDAIAV
-417 KGPDK
+417 IKGPDK

-434 GNSYQFTTAAGGVSN
+434 GNTYQFTPAAGGVSN
-449 SYCNVFCKEDYA
+449 DYCNVFCKEDYA

-470 AVKCGGYFKLTS
+470 DVKCGGYFKLTS
-482 HVEGTKTCYTGG
+482 HIEGTKTCYTSG
-494 NTADKSINKAQFIKD
+494 NKTDKSIDKEKFEKD
-509 IIKAQEDMITNL
+509 IKEAVAKM
-521 NTYNNY
+521 
-527 KAALANVGT
+527 
-536 TSNNCKSCC
+536 
-545 GGGTYTNA
+545 
-553 ITPKD
+553 
-558 YLTDSE
+558 
-564 GKTVVDANGNPIKTD
+564 VDAYNIYSFYAAAANTS
-579 KTYTEYYITSKNNN
+579 YTHEKSNDSHGACSG
-593 TGEIKI
+593 GE
-599 SSRTTNHVTES
+599 E
-610 NNGTSGT
+610 G
-617 CTTCEENDKTCVPTC
+617 CPTC
-632 DTGCSSGSVSDLK
+632 KPPKEDTRWSCGSVSKSVDLVSK
-645 KSLSETMK
+645 TWTFGYYDTNGKYYANQTKYTTRSGETLVADYSSGTAADCKCCSCSGSDGKEVDHKSLRDS
-653 DALEAYNK
+653 ALKTLNSAIKEY
-661 AYGAFQKA
+661 QRI
-669 LSDYNACTTGWIN
+669 LTDYNNCTTGWTTD
-682 SFLFEQKLRYYYDEN
+682 FLFKQKLRYYYDEN
-697 HGKDNEN
+697 HGKNGSN
-704 YTPYYDLISKDE
+704 YTPYYDLIATDE
-716 YKDLQYLEKDG
+716 YKEKQYLTPDG
-727 NEEVKTTITICTGN
+727 NPEVKTTISVCTGN
-741 TDEQYGCLQK
+741 TDNYYNCVSGNS
-751 DKYEFS
+751 YV
-757 FSSEE
+757 
-762 SLSVSNDVFKGMN
+762 SLSEDELKHSGAFKAVA
-775 YTICD
+775 YTVCD
-780 TVNGCNNVSKLTS
+780 TTGCKVVNESVS
-793 QATFVKKEVEKKQD
+793 QARFVKKEVEKKQD
-807 YVTPTAFYQIA
+807 YITPTAFYQIA

-846 TSTVGGGVFR
+846 TNTVGGGVFR

-884 NSIAYNNGAN
+884 NSVAYNNGAN

-923 SCEWKQCTGESCEVA
+923 SCEWKQCTGDSCEVA

-983 LNKKAEKTISEIED
+983 LNKKAEKTITEIED

-1062 SDLIDELVD
+1062 SDLIDELVGEYEEVI
-1071 KYDDAITANNRLE
+1071 KAPNRLE